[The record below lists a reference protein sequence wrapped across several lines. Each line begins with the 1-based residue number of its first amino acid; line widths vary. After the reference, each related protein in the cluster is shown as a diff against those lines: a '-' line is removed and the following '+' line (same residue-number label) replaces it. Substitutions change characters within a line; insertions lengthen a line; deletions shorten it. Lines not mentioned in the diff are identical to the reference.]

1 MEDILGMEGLLLV
14 FEAVVIVLFV
24 VEAVRMLRHRH
35 FSWGKA
41 IYVMV
46 LCVVMIGIA
55 HLCCYI
61 FPSSLPELTG
71 GGKIAKVGFAMMLS
85 DLMYVVAIVA
95 TLAAAAG
102 IVVQSFVRRRN
113 KFPRRV
119 VALLLL
125 LFAILSVCV
134 RFVFLI

>member
-55 HLCCYI
+55 HLCCHM
-61 FPSSLPELTG
+61 FPSSLPELT

>member
-55 HLCCYI
+55 HLCCHI
-61 FPSSLPELTG
+61 FPSSFPELT